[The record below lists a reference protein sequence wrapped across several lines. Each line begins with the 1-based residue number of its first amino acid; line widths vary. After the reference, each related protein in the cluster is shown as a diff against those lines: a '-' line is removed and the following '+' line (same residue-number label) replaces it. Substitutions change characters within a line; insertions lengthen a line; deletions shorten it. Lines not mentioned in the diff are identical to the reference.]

1 MLHWE
6 RDRPTPDLMKIKT
19 THISFKIQITLIK
32 LSFKNKPI
40 DILLAFLM
48 QSLWFELVSFPV
60 QLVPSTAESDS
71 RHAELASLCF
81 DFVSLPS
88 MFVSLSA

>member
-1 MLHWE
+1 
-6 RDRPTPDLMKIKT
+6 MKIKT
-19 THISFKIQITLIK
+19 TQISIKIHITLIE
-32 LSFKNKPI
+32 LSFKNKSI
-40 DILLAFLM
+40 DILLTFLM

-71 RHAELASLCF
+71 RHAELASLRF

-88 MFVSLSA
+88 TFVISSA